1 MHAAVLSRHGPPDVL
16 AVTQVPD
23 PVPGPGEVRV
33 RVEAVGLNWAEV
45 LSRKGLYGWAPRLPY
60 VPGMEAAGH
69 IERVGEGVDP
79 ARMGESVVVGA
90 QFGAYAELVVVR
102 SPQALPAPQ
111 GWTVEE
117 RAAFPVQW
125 MTAWVSLREMARAR
139 PGDRVLVSPAG
150 GGVGTAA
157 VQLASRM
164 GCEVVALAGSDAKLE
179 RLPALGA
186 TATLN
191 YRTPGWRD
199 DLAALV
205 GERGV
210 DVALE
215 MVGGDVYRAV
225 RDTLAPFGRVVV
237 AGYAGL
243 DYRWWNPASLWRAWR
258 GIPRMSLDRMLR
270 RSNGILSTHLGYLLG
285 DASRLERVWSELGA
299 FVAEHGLRPQVGHVL
314 PFGRVA
320 DAHRLMESRESWGKI
335 VLKL

>member
-1 MHAAVLSRHGPPDVL
+1 MNAAVLRRHGPPDVL
-16 AVTQVPD
+16 RVTRVPD
-23 PVPGPGEVRV
+23 PTPGPGQVRV
-33 RVEAVGLNWAEV
+33 RIEAVGLNWAEV

-69 IERVGEGVDP
+69 VEDVGEGVDP
-79 ARMGESVVVGA
+79 ARVGEAVVVGA
-90 QFGAYAELVVVR
+90 QHGAYAELVVVR
-102 SPQALPAPQ
+102 SAQALPSPA

-125 MTAWVSLREMARAR
+125 MTAWVSLKEMARVR

-164 GCEVVALAGSDAKLE
+164 GCDVVALAGSDAKLE
-179 RLPALGA
+179 RLLPLGA

-191 YRTPGWRD
+191 YRAPGWEAR
-199 DLAALV
+199 LAALA

-215 MVGGDVYRAV
+215 MVGGDVFRAV

-243 DYRWWNPASLWRAWR
+243 DYRWWSPASLWRAWR
-258 GIPRMSLDRMLR
+258 GIPRMSLDHMLK

-285 DASRLERVWSELGA
+285 DAHRLERVWRELTA

-314 PFGRVA
+314 PFEAVA
-320 DAHRLMESRESWGKI
+320 DAHRLMESRDSFGKI
-335 VLKL
+335 VLRL